1 MKMKKNWRAGA
12 AFALLA
18 AAALS
23 ASCATKKELLDL
35 QDHDFQNQ
43 YDKFMHLIDL
53 TGARTYEVSW
63 GDQLSKIA
71 EEMYGSHDN
80 AYFFPLIMAASSK
93 QVKNPDLIRS
103 GMKLTVPDLGRNL
116 KDGAHRENVKGLLN
130 AIAELYH
137 TSGNKY
143 PATQAGLRAMAAKL

>member
-1 MKMKKNWRAGA
+1 MKNTRIWGA
-12 AFALLA
+12 LFALLT
-18 AAALS
+18 AAALC
-23 ASCATKKELLDL
+23 ASCATKQLLDL
-35 QDHDFQNQ
+35 HDRDFQTQ

-63 GDQLSKIA
+63 GDRLSKIA

-80 AYFFPLIMAASSK
+80 AYFFPLIMAASSS

-116 KDGAHRENVKGLLN
+116 QDTAHRENVKGLLN
-130 AIAELYH
+130 AIAELYRS
-137 TSGNKY
+137 SGNKY